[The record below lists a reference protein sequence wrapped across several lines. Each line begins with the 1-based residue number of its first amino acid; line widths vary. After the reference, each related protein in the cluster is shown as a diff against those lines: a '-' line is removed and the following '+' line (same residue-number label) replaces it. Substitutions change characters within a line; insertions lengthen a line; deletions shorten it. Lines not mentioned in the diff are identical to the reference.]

1 MGHPD
6 IGLLD
11 IISRP
16 YLIEFRTH
24 FTKILPNPPK
34 KHHRSRLRLL
44 TQNTQFSLD
53 EFLADDWENCF
64 EITNPVVSSGANRQL
79 SGLNLCRCF
88 MFEWVSMYGGKNV
101 SLNINRGN

>member
-11 IISRP
+11 IIS
-16 YLIEFRTH
+16 IQVNSV
-24 FTKILPNPPK
+24 FTLPKYCRIPPK
-34 KHHRSRLRLL
+34 KQHRSRLRLL
-44 TQNTQFSLD
+44 TQNTQFSVD

-88 MFEWVSMYGGKNV
+88 MFEWVSMYGDKNV